1 MIDNNNDPV
10 TIAVN
15 DHQQVGTIRQVA
27 KLFKQ
32 IGSEADT
39 ESEFQVT
46 NVSLA
51 MLGKAVFFAEQNI
64 LNPQPDIPLETPKC
78 NQNETFVQ
86 WVKDFYEDMS
96 RDDWVDLYQASLY
109 LKYKDL
115 RDITRAQA
123 YSQGLLD
130 DDLREG
136 LPPGDEFMAFM
147 F

>member
-1 MIDNNNDPV
+1 MVGDTDIV
-10 TIAVN
+10 TLTVN
-15 DHQQVGTIRQVA
+15 DNQQINTTRQVA
-27 KLFKQ
+27 RLFKQ
-32 IGSEADT
+32 IGSEVDT
-39 ESEFQVT
+39 DYDMQVA

-123 YSQGLLD
+123 YSQLLSD